1 MGFDKK
7 SEGGRR
13 RLVLLRGPGQPGV
26 FDDASD
32 AVVDAGWSAVGA

>member
-7 SEGGRR
+7 GTGGRR

-26 FDDASD
+26 LEDASD
-32 AVVDAGWSAVGA
+32 TVVDAGWAAVGA